1 MELGPV
7 TILACA
13 GRRIDASDASISRF
27 PLIESDRVGRE
38 VEAVLRTQRVTL
50 VVSSAACGADLIVL
64 HVAHRLGIRTLVVLP
79 FSPELFRRH
88 SVMDR
93 PSSAAWD
100 WGKLYDQMIEKV
112 RKAGDLKILKGTPES
127 HLGYQAVNRALVAE
141 AMALGKQES
150 ARGRES
156 SGIGLAQVKAL
167 IIWDGESRGP
177 QDLTMHFSEEACAQ
191 GLPVLEIFTLASS

>member
-1 MELGPV
+1 LELGPV

-13 GRRIDASDASISRF
+13 GRRIDAINASAVRF
-27 PLIESDRVGRE
+27 PLEESDRVGRE
-38 VEAVLRTQRVTL
+38 VETVLRTRRVTL

-79 FSPELFRRH
+79 FSPELFRRY

-100 WGKLYDQMIEKV
+100 WGKLYDQVIETV
-112 RKAGDLKILKGTPES
+112 REAGDLKILEGTPEG
-127 HLGYQAVNRALVAE
+127 HLGYQAVNRVLVAE
-141 AMALGKQES
+141 AIAFGKQES
-150 ARGRES
+150 KRG
-156 SGIGLAQVKAL
+156 SGIGPAQVKAL
-167 IIWDGESRGP
+167 IIWDGEPRGP
-177 QDLTMHFSEEACAQ
+177 KDLTMHFAEEAGVH